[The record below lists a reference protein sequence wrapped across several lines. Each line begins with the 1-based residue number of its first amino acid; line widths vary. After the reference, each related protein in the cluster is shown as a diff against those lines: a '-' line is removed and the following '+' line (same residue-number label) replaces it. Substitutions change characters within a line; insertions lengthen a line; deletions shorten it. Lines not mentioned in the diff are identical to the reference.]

1 MSEFPED
8 RMPEDRVPEDRV
20 KEIIAA
26 RASERGPLLEI
37 LHDLQD
43 AFGYL
48 DDRALAMAAEELN
61 LTRADVHGVVSFYKD
76 FRRTPAGRAVVRLCR
91 AEACQAMG
99 ADALVE
105 HAEATLGVAVGD
117 TRSDGAVTLEEVFCF
132 GNCALSPAAMI
143 DGRLY
148 GRVDQ
153 ARFDELTEQV
163 VR

>member
-1 MSEFPED
+1 
-8 RMPEDRVPEDRV
+8 MPEDRVPEDRM

>member
-1 MSEFPED
+1 VEFVEQQA
-8 RMPEDRVPEDRV
+8 

-48 DDRALAMAAEELN
+48 DDRALAMAAEALN
-61 LTRADVHGVVSFYKD
+61 LTRADVHGVATFYHD
-76 FRRTPAGRAVVRLCR
+76 FRSRPGGRTTIHLCR

-99 ADALVE
+99 ADALVD
-105 HAEATLGVAVGD
+105 HAERTLGVSVGK
-117 TRSDGAVTLEEVFCF
+117 TRDDGAVTLEEAFCL
-132 GNCALSPAAMI
+132 GNCALSPSVMI

-148 GRVDQ
+148 GRVDG
-153 ARFDELTEQV
+153 ARFDELAEQA